1 MSLLAVFFPVAFTM
15 LSMAALLALLD
26 SFWGIGWGRWP
37 ILHLALLGGVSQL
50 VIGAAQFFVAAFLS
64 TDPPSRPLIASQ
76 AAAWNA
82 GVLAV
87 VVSRPLGQ
95 PELAEIGTVLILLG
109 LTLFLAGLTVMRQK
123 SLQSF
128 HWATRW
134 YAASAGFLVPGVL
147 VGGAMVSGT
156 AWTHGSL
163 LGAHLVL
170 NLLGWFG
177 TAIVGTLHT
186 LLPSLAGSRLRF
198 PRFEPFTFGF
208 WLGGVALL
216 ALGIAF
222 DSAPVA
228 CCGWA
233 ALLSASCLL
242 LVNVGGTLR
251 LSSGPRRL
259 SLRLLASA
267 QLFLPL
273 SILIALASTLDTG
286 VGGPFTGWAGDAL
299 PTLVLLGWIGL
310 TVAGSL
316 LHLVAMMARVRS
328 KFAFSLPDPQP
339 RRDTVLA
346 CVAVVGVVSMT
357 VSTEIDSNL
366 IGTISRLMV
375 LGVLM
380 VVVWQLARMFAI
392 ALRLHPVRGSAIE
405 QIPPAGR
412 VP

>member
-64 TDPPSRPLIASQ
+64 TDPPPRSLIASQ
-76 AAAWNA
+76 AAAWNV

-87 VVSRPLGQ
+87 VASRPLGQ
-95 PELAEIGTVLILLG
+95 PELAEIGTLLILLG
-109 LTLFLAGLTVMRQK
+109 LTLFLAGLTVMRHK

-134 YAASAGFLVPGVL
+134 YAASAGFLIPGVL

-156 AWTHGSL
+156 IWTQGSL

-186 LLPSLAGSRLRF
+186 LLPSLSGNRLRF
-198 PRFEPFTFGF
+198 PRFEPFTFGS

-216 ALGIAF
+216 ALGVAF
-222 DSAPVA
+222 GSAPVA
-228 CCGWA
+228 GCGWA

-242 LVNVGGTLR
+242 SANIAGTLR
-251 LSSGPRRL
+251 QSAGPLRL
-259 SLRLLASA
+259 SLRLLTSA
-267 QLFLPL
+267 QLFLPVSFL
-273 SILIALASTLDTG
+273 VAFVSTLSAG
-286 VGGPFTGWAGDAL
+286 VNGPFTGWAGEAL
-299 PTLVLLGWIGL
+299 PTLILSGWIGL

-316 LHLVAMMARVRS
+316 LHLLAMMARVRS
-328 KFAFSLPDPQP
+328 GFAFSLPDARP
-339 RRDTVLA
+339 RRDILLSCA
-346 CVAVVGVVSMT
+346 AVVGLVSMT
-357 VSTEIDSNL
+357 VSASINSGL
-366 IGTISRLMV
+366 LGTVSRVLV
-375 LGVLM
+375 LGVLLF
-380 VVVWQLARMFAI
+380 VVWQLARMLLVAFTPGPSSG
-392 ALRLHPVRGSAIE
+392 PVIRPV
-405 QIPPAGR
+405 PPAGR
-412 VP
+412 VS